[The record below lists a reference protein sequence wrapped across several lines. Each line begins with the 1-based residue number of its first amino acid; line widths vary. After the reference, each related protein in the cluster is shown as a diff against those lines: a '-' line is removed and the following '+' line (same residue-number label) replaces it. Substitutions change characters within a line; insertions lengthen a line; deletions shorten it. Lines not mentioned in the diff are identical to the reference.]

1 MVLIQTASLL
11 FFSLGFPTIMNV
23 FSKSP
28 PGVQQPIGT
37 VPPTRFGGIGDAIS
51 NVIGYIDG
59 NRVVEL
65 ASTDILGMC
74 LPRTGIEA
82 SLRPSGYR
90 TDAAREAAIREF
102 SGLVMNTV
110 AVGGFS
116 YLLLRLMGNQVN
128 WYNPKGLPNRAW
140 ISADSLETFGKLYER
155 ILLDDGT
162 HTPQATREQFIRT
175 VLNSMA
181 SSNKKPGLIGMLKS
195 VEALDEKA
203 RLTFLEPVFSENPE
217 YLDKLKAILK
227 TNPQNL
233 VQYADELDAGYSG
246 KLSAKALEGLV
257 THYGEKTNQFDLQ
270 AMKSAQKILFKDPKI
285 TQYLTEEH
293 RNALKGLPQAERFDQ
308 LLKLL
313 PKQAQADAQ
322 KIFTKSRLKLSLS
335 ELHYAE
341 AGMVGDADRKALS
354 GGLTDTIQLLD
365 DKLEPLMRDSN
376 GKPMMMSKSRKTLL
390 REMKHFLEQYV
401 DRAIFEA
408 RESESEWKNKVH
420 TALYGSADQAPGHF
434 WNKGIS
440 RLDDGLIP
448 AAIKSKWAF
457 TWIPIIVTV
466 GASVGVAFYN
476 NWLTQKKHG
485 GRVISPIDGSTP
497 DGAMTAVLASS
508 ASPESLSQPSIPQDF
523 ASIATQSGAETST
536 SSPFNVFQYQTQG
549 ASR

>member
-1 MVLIQTASLL
+1 
-11 FFSLGFPTIMNV
+11 MNV

-28 PGVQQPIGT
+28 LGVQQPIGT
-37 VPPTRFGGIGDAIS
+37 PVSPAQFGGIGDAVS

-116 YLLLRLMGNQVN
+116 YLLLRLLGNQVN
-128 WYNPKGLPNRAW
+128 WYNPKGLANRAW

-155 ILLDDGT
+155 ILLDEGT
-162 HTPQATREQFIRT
+162 HTPQATREQFIRA

-195 VEALDEKA
+195 VEGLDEKA
-203 RLTFLEPVFSENPE
+203 RLAFLEPVFADNPE
-217 YLDKLKAILK
+217 YLGKLKAMLK
-227 TNPQNL
+227 SNPTDL

-246 KLSAKALEGLV
+246 KLSADALEDLV
-257 THYGEKTNQFDLQ
+257 AHYGQKTNQFDLQ
-270 AMKSAQKILFKDPKI
+270 AMKRAQSALLKDPKI

-293 RNALKGLPQAERFDQ
+293 RAALKALPQAERFDQ
-308 LLKLL
+308 LVKLL
-313 PKQAQADAQ
+313 PKHAQAEAQ
-322 KIFTKSRLKLSLS
+322 KIFIKSRLKLSLS

-341 AGMVGDADRKALS
+341 AGMVGEADRRALS
-354 GGLTDTIQLLD
+354 GGLTDTVQLLD

-376 GKPMMMSKSRKTLL
+376 GKPMMLSRSRKTLL
-390 REMKHFLEQYV
+390 KEMKHFLEQYV

-408 RESESEWKNKVH
+408 RDTEAEWKNKVH
-420 TALYGSADQAPGHF
+420 TALYGSADQPPGHF
-434 WNKGIS
+434 WHKGVS

-457 TWIPIIVTV
+457 TWIPIVITV
-466 GASVGVAFYN
+466 GTSVGVAFYN

-497 DGAMTAVLASS
+497 DAAMTTVLSS
-508 ASPESLSQPSIPQDF
+508 PTAAESVEEPTTPPK
-523 ASIATQSGAETST
+523 TST
-536 SSPFNVFQYQTQG
+536 VMSQGGTGTLPTSPFNVFQNQVQG
-549 ASR
+549 GAV